1 MVNYCE
7 RMLIIDAKSKNLLHI
22 RLSIRN
28 SRSCFSNIIFSV
40 DSEINSLQR
49 KNDFLWADY
58 KWKGK
63 FSIYPIGKDKLLLNR
78 SSSALFKT
86 NAVFTKIT
94 TQQLD
99 REIMRQKFT
108 YLAHWTSSRML
119 NRKATL
125 VTHCSLQLW
134 SKYRQST
141 QLGGTNCHFV
151 LAAAM
156 TLLMLVKGLGTKVTF
171 ALHRTGSPDCSGM

>member
-1 MVNYCE
+1 M
-7 RMLIIDAKSKNLLHI
+7 
-22 RLSIRN
+22 
-28 SRSCFSNIIFSV
+28 
-40 DSEINSLQR
+40 
-49 KNDFLWADY
+49 
-58 KWKGK
+58 
-63 FSIYPIGKDKLLLNR
+63 LNR
-78 SSSALFKT
+78 SYSAPFKT
-86 NAVFTKIT
+86 NAVFTKKT
-94 TQQLD
+94 TEEVN

-108 YLAHWTSSRML
+108 YLAHWTWSRTL

-156 TLLMLVKGLGTKVTF
+156 TLLMLVKGLGTRSLPLLYTAQATQTVRVCKLLIKKPKNGLLPTF
-171 ALHRTGSPDCSGM
+171 SPDFTWNRQIWLFYAEKWIFFKKLGTLLKLSVHF

>member
-7 RMLIIDAKSKNLLHI
+7 RMLIIDAESKNLLYI

-28 SRSCFSNIIFSV
+28 SRSCFSNIIFSHWFW
-40 DSEINSLQR
+40 DSLQR
-49 KNDFLWADY
+49 KNDLLWADY

-63 FSIYPIGKDKLLLNR
+63 FSIYPTGKDKLLLNR

-86 NAVFTKIT
+86 NAVFTNIR
-94 TQQLD
+94 TQQVD